1 MYRRGVGRIIIIIE
15 GKDEKEE
22 KARNLEE
29 NYMPTWKEEKY
40 IIISICCSKSLY
52 HIFINLNF
60 FFTQFSFSWSF
71 SFLLFSHLSFF
82 LVKSLE

>member
-29 NYMPTWKEEKY
+29 NYMPT
-40 IIISICCSKSLY
+40 
-52 HIFINLNF
+52 
-60 FFTQFSFSWSF
+60 
-71 SFLLFSHLSFF
+71 
-82 LVKSLE
+82 